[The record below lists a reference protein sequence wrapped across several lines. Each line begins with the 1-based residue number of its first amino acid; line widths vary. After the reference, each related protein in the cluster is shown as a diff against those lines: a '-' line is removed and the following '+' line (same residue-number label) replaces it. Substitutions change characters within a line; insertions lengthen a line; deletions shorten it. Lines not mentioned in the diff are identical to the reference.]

1 MPAEPTPTNGSAKR
15 SLCSSGRAAIICLVL
30 GAAVLLGGV
39 LQEQFGIFGRREWPL
54 PPASKIR
61 VDGKA
66 FKTKLPA
73 WARGA
78 TAETRVELLRNGKA
92 VGQRVSHHK
101 TVVEGGGGAFK
112 IQRDQIYFSLPR
124 NDDPRP
130 GIRALALSLPRP
142 VRPVLWVVG
151 GAWVLL
157 GGLMALRNPRAVKQL
172 AAAGDRIASIPG
184 GALIGGVF
192 AAALVVTLA
201 RLPDAMTYS
210 DGCFSVKGV
219 PYTDATGWDELATNL
234 SEGRGFTGGFS
245 AQRPLYPVMLGLLY
259 TMTGQSLLAAKI
271 LEAFW
276 LALAVA
282 AVCALGAACGS
293 RIAGLAAALGVLVG
307 EDEVYFSE
315 VLLTETS
322 GLVFGVAAVLA
333 LVVAIERPAAWRI
346 ALAALLLACANL
358 ASGFGL
364 FALLGYGAVA
374 LVTWWMRQGMRR
386 ALWQSLL
393 LAGVVALAWMPWL
406 LRQHA
411 VHGIW
416 NLSTSSANLM
426 YAAAAPEHGRLGVEA
441 ASEWRAAGVPDE
453 EGARYKFYMR
463 KYAEAVKAQPAA
475 YARTVVRGAK
485 AFADFWIFRGP
496 GRFGVVLLGL
506 IGAALALLFRQPKV
520 SALAGA
526 AAIIALLFE
535 LEGRNAR
542 IVWPVAASL
551 TLLTCP
557 RGQRPFWALVAV
569 TAPLV
574 ALLAGMTGGN
584 LGRRMWT
591 ACDWTMPLL
600 LVMGGAGAMR
610 VVAGAIDRLAARIA
624 PRGLKPAAFDPHLQ
638 GATGATDAAGM
649 RMVATVIGGL
659 LLTHAVLGSVVSTG
673 LHLVRG
679 SGSRPTI
686 VLPPD
691 ANLQAHQR
699 AVTQHEFLKAV
710 PATDPRFWV
719 EVCQFGEY
727 VCHLNAWDDEHHWAR
742 SFEVRPYDR
751 AVGFARLSGAGGS
764 IACQMRVSPEEIPR
778 DVPLMLVGIRNVDP
792 AAHLGHDVT
801 MIEVLGWVPLEVS
814 TSTVEPQWQRARW
827 LPSSSEALEIVQ
839 GRR

>member
-1 MPAEPTPTNGSAKR
+1 M
-15 SLCSSGRAAIICLVL
+15 I
-30 GAAVLLGGV
+30 LGGV
-39 LQEQFGIFGRREWPL
+39 VQEQFGVLGRREWPL

-61 VDGKA
+61 VDGKG

-73 WARGA
+73 WARGE
-78 TAETRVELLRNGKA
+78 TAETRVELLRDGKA
-92 VGQRVSHHK
+92 VGQRVIHAR

-112 IQRDQIYFSLPR
+112 IQRDHIYFSLPR
-124 NDDPRP
+124 NEDPRT
-130 GIRALALSLPRP
+130 GIHGLALSLPRP
-142 VRPVLWVVG
+142 VRPVLWMVG
-151 GAWVLL
+151 GALVLL
-157 GGLMALRNPRAVKQL
+157 GGLMAWRNPGALKPI
-172 AAAGDRIASIPG
+172 AAAGDKLALLPG
-184 GALIGGVF
+184 VALIGGVF
-192 AAALVVTLA
+192 AVALLVTLA
-201 RLPDAMTYS
+201 RLPAAMTYS

-219 PYTDATGWDELATNL
+219 PYTDAAGWDELARKL

-276 LALAVA
+276 LALAA
-282 AVCALGAACGS
+282 AAACALGAACGS
-293 RIAGLAAALGVLVG
+293 RIAGLAAALGVLIG
-307 EDEVYFSE
+307 RDEVYFSQL
-315 VLLTETS
+315 LLTETS

-364 FALLGYGAVA
+364 FAVPGYGAVA
-374 LVTWWMRQGMRR
+374 FVTWWMRQGMNQ

-416 NLSTSSANLM
+416 NLSSSSAGHM
-426 YAAAAPEHGRLGVEA
+426 YAAAAPEHGSFGVA
-441 ASEWRAAGVPDE
+441 ASSEWRAAGVPDE
-453 EGARYKFYMR
+453 DGARYKFYMR

-475 YARTVVRGAK
+475 YARAVVRGMN

-610 VVAGAIDRLAARIA
+610 VVAGAIERLAA
-624 PRGLKPAAFDPHLQ
+624 KFAAHGVMPTVRDPHLP
-638 GATGATDAAGM
+638 GATDAAGM

-673 LHLVRG
+673 LHLVGG

-691 ANLQAHQR
+691 ARLQAHQR

-727 VCHLNAWDDEHHWAR
+727 VCRLNAWDDEHHWAR

-751 AVGFARLSGAGGS
+751 AVGFARSSEGGGS
-764 IACQMRVSPEEIPR
+764 MACQMRVSPEEIPR
-778 DVPLMLVGIRNVDP
+778 DVPLMLIGIRNVDP

-827 LPSSSEALEIVQ
+827 LPSSSEALEIAQ